1 MGKSLTSDDV
11 AVLQTYV
18 DAQDRVGY
26 YSQLSD
32 WGYKD
37 YPDLAKEV
45 VESSNLSGTMANAF
59 LATTAANNSTP
70 TTATLNVLDSET
82 NNGQPIVLDTADGSI
97 SVQRYAP
104 HGEMDTFSQI
114 ETQNGHFAITTV
126 VNNPGGRAETVE
138 ISDI

>member
-59 LATTAANNSTP
+59 LATTA
-70 TTATLNVLDSET
+70 TLNVLDSET

-97 SVQRYAP
+97 FVQRYAP
-104 HGEMDTFSQI
+104 HGEMDTLDQI
-114 ETQNGHFAITTV
+114 ETQNGHLAITTV

>member
-59 LATTAANNSTP
+59 LATTA
-70 TTATLNVLDSET
+70 TLNVLDSET

-104 HGEMDTFSQI
+104 HGEIDTLDQI
-114 ETQNGHFAITTV
+114 ETQNGHLAITMV

>member
-59 LATTAANNSTP
+59 LATTA
-70 TTATLNVLDSET
+70 TLNVLDSET

-104 HGEMDTFSQI
+104 NGEIDTLDQI
-114 ETQNGHFAITTV
+114 ETQNGHLAITMV

>member
-59 LATTAANNSTP
+59 LATTA
-70 TTATLNVLDSET
+70 TLNVLDSET

-104 HGEMDTFSQI
+104 HGEIDTLDQI
-114 ETQNGHFAITTV
+114 ETQNGHLANTIV
-126 VNNPGGRAETVE
+126 VNNTGGRAETVE

>member
-59 LATTAANNSTP
+59 LATTA
-70 TTATLNVLDSET
+70 TLNVLDSET

-104 HGEMDTFSQI
+104 NGAIDTLDQI
-114 ETQNGHFAITTV
+114 ETQNGHLAITMV

>member
-59 LATTAANNSTP
+59 LATTA
-70 TTATLNVLDSET
+70 TLNVLDSET

-104 HGEMDTFSQI
+104 HGEIDTLDQI
-114 ETQNGHFAITTV
+114 ETQNGHLAITMV
-126 VNNPGGRAETVE
+126 VNNPGGNAATVE

>member
-11 AVLQTYV
+11 AVLKTYV
-18 DAQDRVGY
+18 DAKDRVGY

-104 HGEMDTFSQI
+104 NGEIDTLDQI
-114 ETQNGHFAITTV
+114 ETQNGHLAITMV
-126 VNNPGGRAETVE
+126 VNNPDGRAETVE